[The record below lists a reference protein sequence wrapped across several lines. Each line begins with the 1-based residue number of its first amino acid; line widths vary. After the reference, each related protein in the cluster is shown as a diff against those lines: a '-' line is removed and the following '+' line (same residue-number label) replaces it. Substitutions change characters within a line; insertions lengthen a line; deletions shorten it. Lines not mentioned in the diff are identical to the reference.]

1 MSSAAAL
8 RGAMTGQGGQAY
20 NAQIPDPKGTSLFVP
35 LDKKVGKDEMTFS
48 AGLVPENTFLAD
60 TGRGMSVINYGDQY
74 GGEEAKLIAQRLGGT
89 DSVPTTSRGDYIDY
103 SKDWQQPQGSGAVTT
118 KMLSHMG
125 PLSVRDFNELSKA
138 AQVPAGEVYN
148 AYRALESNKGYVV
161 REDLMNMLRI
171 LRDRGIPG
179 VAAALAAGEALPSEP
194 EQAKRTG
201 GLASLKYGGGRA

>member
-1 MSSAAAL
+1 
-8 RGAMTGQGGQAY
+8 
-20 NAQIPDPKGTSLFVP
+20 
-35 LDKKVGKDEMTFS
+35 
-48 AGLVPENTFLAD
+48 
-60 TGRGMSVINYGDQY
+60 
-74 GGEEAKLIAQRLGGT
+74 
-89 DSVPTTSRGDYIDY
+89 
-103 SKDWQQPQGSGAVTT
+103 
-118 KMLSHMG
+118 MG

-138 AQVPAGEVYN
+138 AQVPAGEVYD

-171 LRDRGIPG
+171 LRDKGIPG